1 MQNIIKWKKKAK
13 KNQIEDEIPVI
24 TGKSIS
30 SLINII
36 SKGSEPDIEQAM
48 ANIMYISNTN
58 EKNIIK
64 IGI

>member
-1 MQNIIKWKKKAK
+1 MKKESK

-30 SLINII
+30 SLITII
-36 SKGSEPDIEQAM
+36 SKGSESEIEQAM
-48 ANIMYISNTN
+48 ANIMYITNTN

>member
-1 MQNIIKWKKKAK
+1 MKKESK

-30 SLINII
+30 SLIKII
-36 SKGSEPDIEQAM
+36 SKGSESEIEQAM
-48 ANIMYISNTN
+48 ANIMYITNTN